1 MATPNI
7 TEKISR
13 SLTLMRVFVLASALL
28 LVAAA
33 LVLAMLMTRAVRQQ
47 AIEDAQASLTEYTN
61 GVLHREIVHGGRI
74 SVGHKAQ
81 GVVQASF
88 QARSDILSVKVWQPD
103 GTLAWTSVEPERTGK
118 RFPVSHHLAE
128 VIETGK
134 AEAEIEEL
142 EGAEHAAESKRASR
156 ALEVY
161 APVIDGGYV
170 IGAFEI
176 YADAARIENSIAS
189 KKRLIWLATFIVF
202 GLLWALLGGLVRGA
216 STMLRRQTDQL
227 RKRSKDLMAAYARLE
242 ESSLEAMEALN
253 ATVEE
258 KDPYTAGH
266 SLRVQRIAVA
276 IGEELKLPK
285 SRLDPLRLGAL
296 FHDIGKIAVPDAVL
310 TKPSRLTDAE
320 FALIKRHSE
329 DGARIVAKFGP
340 LRAAVPIIR
349 HHHERWD
356 GSGYPD
362 RIAGEEI
369 PLEASIVALADAWDA
384 MTTERPYHRAL
395 TLEQAFAEVRRGR
408 GSQFSPEVVDAFF
421 AAQKRRPGEFWPE
434 QTEPAREE
442 RALRVVGGSGDAA

>member
-1 MATPNI
+1 VATPNL
-7 TEKISR
+7 TEKITR
-13 SLTLMRVFVLASALL
+13 SLTLLRVFVLASALL

-33 LVLAMLMTRAVRQQ
+33 LVLATLMTRAVREQ
-47 AIEDAQASLTEYTN
+47 AIEDAQVSLAEYTS

-74 SVGHKAQ
+74 AVGLKAQ
-81 GVVQASF
+81 RVVQASF
-88 QARSDILSVKVWQPD
+88 QARSDILSVKVWRPD
-103 GTLAWTSVEPERTGK
+103 GTLAWTSVDQKRIGK

-128 VIETGK
+128 VVESGE
-134 AEAEIEEL
+134 AEAELEEL
-142 EGAEHAAESKRASR
+142 DAAEHAAESRRASR

-170 IGAFEI
+170 VGAFEI
-176 YADAARIENSIAS
+176 YADAARIESSIAS

-202 GLLWALLGGLVRGA
+202 GLLWALLGLLVRGA

-253 ATVEE
+253 ATVEA

-310 TKPSRLTDAE
+310 TKPARLTDAE

-340 LRAAVPIIR
+340 LRAAVKIIR

-395 TLEQAFAEVRRGR
+395 PLEEAFAEVRQGR

-434 QTEPAREE
+434 QTAEPEE
-442 RALRVVGGSGDAA
+442 KHLRVVAGSGDAA